1 MSFFRGFR
9 CKGVWHYVFRRVIC
23 VVIKGT
29 TFLLDV
35 GICWPSEPYL
45 TLTQNTGGLHWHA
58 IKGHW
63 LKTLAVIPVRM
74 GGKHFKIP
82 VLMHILAR
90 FSTHEIKWPLRVS
103 CILLCSSLQF
113 RELSFQCFIYYHIVT
128 IIPLWSTVIF
138 SRYLKYGTY
147 MNYNR
152 RKKHGTYFSLCCTY
166 IYIGK
171 FFRFIITF
179 LVKSYDNRIFS

>member
-1 MSFFRGFR
+1 MPCCWGFKG
-9 CKGVWHYVFRRVIC
+9 KGVWHYVFRRVAC
-23 VVIKGT
+23 VVIKALHSFRMLRT
-29 TFLLDV
+29 TDW
-35 GICWPSEPYL
+35 GS
-45 TLTQNTGGLHWHA
+45 HWHD
-58 IKGHW
+58 IKSHW

-74 GGKHFKIP
+74 GGKHFKTP
-82 VLMHILAR
+82 VLMHILQS
-90 FSTHEIKWPLRVS
+90 FSTHAIKWPLRVS
-103 CILLCSSLQF
+103 CILLCTSLQF

-147 MNYNR
+147 VNYNR

-171 FFRFIITF
+171 FFRW
-179 LVKSYDNRIFS
+179 RIHYYFSC